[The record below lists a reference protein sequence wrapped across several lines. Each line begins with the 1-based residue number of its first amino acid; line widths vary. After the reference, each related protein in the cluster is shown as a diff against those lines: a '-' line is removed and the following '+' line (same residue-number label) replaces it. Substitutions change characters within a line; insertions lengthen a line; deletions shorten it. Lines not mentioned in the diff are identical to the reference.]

1 MGCANE
7 VDEQVEIAK
16 DLYRQGITNNEKEA
30 LP

>member
-7 VDEQVEIAK
+7 ADERVEIAK
-16 DLYRQGITNNEKEA
+16 DLYRQGITNNDKEA